1 MCPIRSNVMETG
13 SPAPLGA
20 TPHAEGV
27 NFAVYSSVAEA
38 VELCLFDASGTP
50 STSHQLAA
58 CSDDVWHGYLP
69 GCKPGQRY
77 GYRVHGSWQPE
88 AGLRCN
94 PAKLLI
100 DPYSREIAGD
110 LQWHDA
116 VFDYVPGAD
125 TLTIN
130 NTDSAAFVPKSVV
143 CAALGIE
150 RKRCPEIPWSKT
162 VIYET
167 NLRGYTM
174 RHPAVAD
181 FERGTFAGMRHE
193 AVLDHLKS
201 LGITSIE
208 LMPIQA
214 YVDEHHLAKR
224 GLRNFWGY
232 NSIAFFA
239 PMPRFAAAD
248 ARGELLDM
256 VNAIHDAGM
265 EVILDIAFNHTGE
278 SDHRGPTIGFRGLDN
293 QAYYRL
299 EPHAPGTYINDTGTG
314 NTLNA
319 DHPRVQALVLDCLR
333 YWSDEFG
340 INGFR
345 FDLATVLGRH
355 GDGFSPSHPLLDA
368 ISEDSQLVDV
378 KLIAEPWDPGPGGYQ
393 LGHFPARWAEWNDKY
408 RDTVRRFWRGDDG
421 MSGEFA
427 RRLHGSADIFDQRGR
442 APYTSVNFVASH
454 DGFTLTDAVSYEHR
468 HNEANGESNGD
479 GHAHNY
485 GCNHGVE
492 GDTDDADVLAA
503 RRRHRLN
510 LLASLLFSQGTPML
524 LAGDEFGNSQQGNNN
539 AYAQDN
545 ETGWLN
551 WSELDNDPQFATE
564 VRELIH
570 LRNEWPLLRLPEY
583 LHGRTDIGASSVTI
597 SWLNADGTTMQESSW
612 CEPAP
617 FKVLFAESARGG
629 SSSRAAVLIN
639 SGDEKVGFRLPEAG
653 AGCEWRVAWSADG
666 LVMAEDRQSFAAP
679 ARSICLLTSD

>member
-1 MCPIRSNVMETG
+1 METG

-20 TPHAEGV
+20 TPDAEGV

-38 VELCLFDASGTP
+38 VELCLFDASGRP
-50 STSHQLAA
+50 LASHRLAA
-58 CSDDVWHGYLP
+58 CSDGVWHGYLP

-77 GYRVHGSWQPE
+77 GYRVHGHWQPD

-100 DPYSREIAGD
+100 DPYAREIDGD
-110 LQWHDA
+110 VEWHDA
-116 VFDYVPGAD
+116 VFDYIPGGD
-125 TLTIN
+125 TPTMN
-130 NTDSAAFVPKSVV
+130 QDDSAAFVPRSIV
-143 CAALGIE
+143 CAPLGSS
-150 RKRCPEIPWSKT
+150 PVATPVIPWAMT
-162 VIYET
+162 VLYET
-167 NLRGYTM
+167 NVRGHTM

-181 FERGTFAGMRHE
+181 HERGTFAGMRNE
-193 AVLDHLKS
+193 QVLDYLKA
-201 LGITSIE
+201 LGITSVE
-208 LMPIQA
+208 LMPVQA

-224 GLRNFWGY
+224 DLRNYWGY
-232 NSIAFFA
+232 NTIAFFA
-239 PMPRFAAAD
+239 PMPRFAAAN
-248 ARGELLDM
+248 ARSEFLDM

-278 SDHRGPTIGFRGLDN
+278 SSHSGPTISFRGLDN

-299 EPHAPGTYINDTGTG
+299 EPHAPGTYVNDTGTG
-314 NTLNA
+314 NTLNV

-333 YWSDEFG
+333 YWASEFG
-340 INGFR
+340 VDGFR
-345 FDLATVLGRH
+345 FDLATILGRH
-355 GDGFSPSHPLLDA
+355 DNGFAPDHPLLQA
-368 ISEDSQLVDV
+368 ISDDAKLADV

-393 LGHFPARWAEWNDKY
+393 LGHFPERWAEWNDKY
-408 RDTVRRFWRGDDG
+408 RDTLRRFWRGDAD

-427 RRLHGSADIFDQRGR
+427 RRIHGSADIFDHRGR

-454 DGFTLTDAVSYEHR
+454 DGFTLADAVSYEHR
-468 HNEANGESNGD
+468 HNEANGENNRD

-492 GDTDDADVLAA
+492 GDTDDVDVLAA

-545 ETGWLN
+545 ETGWLD
-551 WSELDNDPQFATE
+551 WSGLDDDPQFTTE

-570 LRNEWPLLRLPEY
+570 LRNEWPLLRLPAY
-583 LHGRTDIGASSVTI
+583 LHGETEIGASSVNI
-597 SWLNADGTTMQESSW
+597 NWLNTDGNAMEESSW
-612 CEPAP
+612 SGPAP
-617 FKVLFAESARGG
+617 FKVMYAEAARNGAM
-629 SSSRAAVLIN
+629 SRVAVLIN
-639 SGDEKVGFRLPEAG
+639 NSDEEVGFRLPEAYPT
-653 AGCEWRVAWSADG
+653 CEWRVAWSADG
-666 LVMAEDRQSFAAP
+666 LAIAKDGRSFAAP
-679 ARSICLLTSD
+679 ARSISLLTSD